1 MSGTIHFVFR
11 VRQHQTLALGGHV
24 LPWTDIRRWMQVM
37 LAQITNSAITDED
50 MRRSA
55 PKYVLAVAKFVKA
68 RAEEG
73 EVEQLGGGAAVTQ
86 FFASVKVGLP
96 RTFGDKG

>member
-1 MSGTIHFVFR
+1 
-11 VRQHQTLALGGHV
+11 
-24 LPWTDIRRWMQVM
+24 MQVM
-37 LAQITNSAITDED
+37 LAQIKNSAITNED
-50 MRRSA
+50 MKRSA
-55 PKYVLAVAKFVKA
+55 PKYVLAVAKLVKA

-96 RTFGDKG
+96 WTFRDKG